1 MTFIRRYTALTF
13 PDYLPTLRSFDTTS
27 SISTLLKACTTTSTL
42 EQVHARIIRKGLHQD
57 HFLISQF
64 LTLCNSLSNFSYTT
78 SVFNGVSSPSTVLW
92 NTYIKGYSEN
102 YSVSLTVSLF
112 IRMKRS
118 DAVPDKFTYPSLIK
132 ACSKVCGV
140 KEGVAFHGSA
150 VRCGVGGDVFV
161 MTSLIDLYGKC
172 GEILCAR
179 KVFDE
184 MGERNVV
191 SWTAMIAGYASFSDL
206 VEARKLFD
214 EMPEKNAVS
223 WNAIISG
230 YVKCGDL
237 RSARKMFDEMP
248 HRNVVSFTTMIDGYA
263 KSGDMASARFVF
275 EEAPERDVVAWSALI
290 SGYVQNGQ
298 PNEAV
303 KIFLE
308 MCSRNVKPD
317 EFIMVSLMSACSQMG
332 SLELAKWV
340 DDYVRKSSIDVHRA
354 HVIAAL
360 IDMNAKCGSMDRAT
374 KLFEEMPKRDLISY
388 CSMMQG
394 LSIHGCGP
402 QAVSLFSRMLN
413 EGLTPDDVAFTV
425 ILTACSRAG
434 LVDEGCYYFESMKTD
449 YSIVPSPD
457 HYACMVDLLGRAG
470 RLKEA
475 YELLKSMP
483 VEPHAGAWGA
493 LLGAC
498 KLHCDIELGEVVADQ
513 LFELE
518 PQNAG
523 NYVLLSNIYASAEQW
538 LDVSLLRNKM
548 RERGIRKIPGCSWI

>member
-1 MTFIRRYTALTF
+1 MKSGVGKEKEKAMPSHHLLPMTLSAGT
-13 PDYLPTLRSFDTTS
+13 LPS
-27 SISTLLKACTTTSTL
+27 
-42 EQVHARIIRKGLHQD
+42 
-57 HFLISQF
+57 
-64 LTLCNSLSNFSYTT
+64 
-78 SVFNGVSSPSTVLW
+78 
-92 NTYIKGYSEN
+92 
-102 YSVSLTVSLF
+102 
-112 IRMKRS
+112 
-118 DAVPDKFTYPSLIK
+118 PSLITSQLSE
-132 ACSKVCGV
+132 ASTRPHLSQLSSSLHDNLYSRTGLLQGVWV

-150 VRCGVGGDVFV
+150 VRCGVGEE
-161 MTSLIDLYGKC
+161 C
-172 GEILCAR
+172 
-179 KVFDE
+179 
-184 MGERNVV
+184 V

-374 KLFEEMPKRDLISY
+374 K
-388 CSMMQG
+388 
-394 LSIHGCGP
+394 
-402 QAVSLFSRMLN
+402 MLN

-523 NYVLLSNIYASAEQW
+523 NYVLLSNIYAAAEQW
-538 LDVSLLRNKM
+538 LDDILLADIHPIS
-548 RERGIRKIPGCSWI
+548 EILEGILFPEIQLVYEILEILIALDGILEHSVTMLNDSPVTCTYQGSPADALQNLEIWKSGAEVRF